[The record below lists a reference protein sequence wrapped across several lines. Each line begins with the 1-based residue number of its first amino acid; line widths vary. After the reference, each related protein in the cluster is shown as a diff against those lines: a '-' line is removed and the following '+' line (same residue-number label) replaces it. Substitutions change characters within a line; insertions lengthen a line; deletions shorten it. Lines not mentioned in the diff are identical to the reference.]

1 MDFKLTDIIFKGNLM
16 TAFVAADKN
25 QFHPHRSGVELFLF
39 KSCSVFKKYA
49 L

>member
-1 MDFKLTDIIFKGNLM
+1 MDFKLTDIIFNRNLM

-25 QFHPHRSGVELFLF
+25 QSHTHRSGVELSPF